1 MSQERSAR
9 SLTTEGR
16 GGEVL
21 AGYKGGEEMP
31 LAGYAALLGVYN
43 AAFAGLLLA
52 AKQSGR
58 GLPERA
64 GYADL
69 LLMGV
74 ATHKLSRIIAKDF
87 VTSPLRAPFT
97 EYKGSAGA
105 GEVNE
110 KSRGEGLRR
119 AVGDLVSCPW
129 CMAPWVAAG
138 LAFGFVFRPRAITP
152 GASRTG
158 SRPGCPSRVNTGTRP
173 AGRRGRRSAFSPQ
186 LTSGRPAHSVG
197 FQFDA

>member
-1 MSQERSAR
+1 MTQGQNEQQALRPQAS
-9 SLTTEGR
+9 
-16 GGEVL
+16 GEHL
-21 AGYKGGEEMP
+21 FAAYRGGEEMP
-31 LAGYAALLGVYN
+31 LGGYAALLGFYN
-43 AAFAGLLLA
+43 AAFAAMLLA

-58 GLPERA
+58 SLPGRV
-64 GYADL
+64 GYGDL

-138 LAFGFVFRPRAITP
+138 LAFGFVFRPRA
-152 GASRTG
+152 ARLVG
-158 SRPGCPSRVNTGTRP
+158 SIFAAVTVSDFLQHAYEAVKKTK
-173 AGRRGRRSAFSPQ
+173 
-186 LTSGRPAHSVG
+186 
-197 FQFDA
+197 